1 MKSNNFPL
9 SACHF
14 RCAPGFTLVELLVVI
29 AIIGV
34 LVGLLLPAV
43 QSAREAG
50 RRMSC
55 ANNLR
60 QLGIA
65 MHSHE
70 NSFKRL
76 PPGGFLET
84 FSSRDAWKSGFV
96 ELFPFVEEES
106 ISKKYDRTLG
116 WDHSKNSDAVG
127 STVKMLLCP
136 SNRSNGSV
144 AFRSLKLAST
154 DYALNAG
161 MDNIID
167 ARLEFHPPDVR
178 GAFMVAYSDQNKG
191 FPFRSITDGLSKS
204 LAAGE
209 AAGGNRQY
217 TARENSQIV
226 VDQAWALPVY
236 DEIFRGANI
245 ACSAN
250 VRYGSS
256 ISAAGI
262 VGIDDEALNRRDV
275 LSSLDRETGT
285 GDSISGYRSMH
296 PSGGM
301 FLFCDGA
308 TIFIDESIDAKAYRA
323 QSTIAGGATE
333 AWSGS

>member
-1 MKSNNFPL
+1 MKSRAATV
-9 SACHF
+9 SEGHF
-14 RCAPGFTLVELLVVI
+14 SCRAAVTLVELLVVI

-43 QSAREAG
+43 QSARESG
-50 RRMSC
+50 RRISC

-70 NSFKRL
+70 KAFKRL

-106 ISKKYDRTLG
+106 ISKLYDRKLG
-116 WDHSKNSDAVG
+116 WDHSNNAIAVG

-136 SNRSNGSV
+136 SNRSDGSV
-144 AFRSLKLAST
+144 TFRSLKLSSS

-167 ARLEFHPPDVR
+167 ARLEYHPQEFR
-178 GAFMVAYSDQNKG
+178 GAFMVAYSRQNKG
-191 FPFRSITDGLSKS
+191 LQFRSITDGLSKS

-209 AAGGNRQY
+209 VAGGNRQY
-217 TARENSQIV
+217 TAREDSQIS

-236 DEIFRGANI
+236 DESFRGANI

-256 ISAAGI
+256 ISAAG
-262 VGIDDEALNRRDV
+262 VVSIDDEALNRRDV
-275 LSSLDRETGT
+275 LSSLDRESLT

-296 PSGGM
+296 PGGGV

-308 TIFIDESIDAKAYRA
+308 VSFVNESIDAKLYRS
-323 QSTIAGGATE
+323 QSTIAGGD
-333 AWSGS
+333 